1 MEGDIPVVA
10 TAEGNIPVVATAGQ
24 ASAAEVVEE
33 QKESEDTILAAIADA
48 DKAKAAKGRGNDHY
62 KSGDYDQAIEAYT
75 EAIAAC
81 PTTEEYKT
89 DLSMYYSN
97 RAAVRYMHERWQG
110 VVDDCTCAV
119 ENNKQNL
126 KAYLRRGKAYEKLE
140 DTEKALGDMK
150 AVLALEPKH
159 TEALAA
165 SARLEIEE
173 KKRLEKMKDEMLGKL
188 KDLGNGI
195 LGKFGMSLDNFKAV
209 QDPATGS
216 YNVNFQ
222 R

>member
-1 MEGDIPVVA
+1 MEEDV
-10 TAEGNIPVVATAGQ
+10 PVVATAGE
-24 ASAAEVVEE
+24 ASAVEAVEERTAAEVVEE
-33 QKESEDTILAAIADA
+33 QKESEDIILAAIADA

-81 PTTEEYKT
+81 PTSEGYQT
-89 DLSMYYSN
+89 DMSMYYSN
-97 RAAVRYMHERWQG
+97 RAAVLYMHERWQG

-150 AVLALEPKH
+150 AVLALEPQH

-173 KKRLEKMKDEMLGKL
+173 KKRLEKMKDEMMGKL